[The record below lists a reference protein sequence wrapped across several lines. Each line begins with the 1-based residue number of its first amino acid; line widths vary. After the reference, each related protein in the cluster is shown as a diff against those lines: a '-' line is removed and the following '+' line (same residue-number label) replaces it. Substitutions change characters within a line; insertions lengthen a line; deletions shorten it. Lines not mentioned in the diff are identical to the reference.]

1 MNNKTFPDEAESNDG
16 DRHDLLDAAGLPLET
31 TLPVNLK
38 LFFPPKKKNKEENQ
52 FVMSAFCNKLIVML
66 LLKARR

>member
-16 DRHDLLDAAGLPLET
+16 DRLDLLDAAGLPLET

-38 LFFPPKKKNKEENQ
+38 LSPPPKKKKNKEENQ
-52 FVMSAFCNKLIVML
+52 FVNAFSQ
-66 LLKARR
+66 

>member
-38 LFFPPKKKNKEENQ
+38 LFFPPKKKKQ
-52 FVMSAFCNKLIVML
+52 
-66 LLKARR
+66 RRKSICDECFLQ

>member
-16 DRHDLLDAAGLPLET
+16 DRLDLLDAAGLPLET

-38 LFFPPKKKNKEENQ
+38 LFFPKKQ
-52 FVMSAFCNKLIVML
+52 
-66 LLKARR
+66 RRKSICDECFLQ